1 MKKNSWKEQKLVNKT
16 FPFNSAYE
24 VVSELLFEK
33 NLEGLQEM
41 LTKEC
46 YDSVCEYF
54 NYLEKSKLDLVGQLE
69 SIKDV
74 QLSTILVRDPGEKME
89 KFIVVTYKTEEIGY
103 LINRETNQVVQGS
116 DNVATRT
123 HHWIFE
129 SEDDSWKI
137 CSFFGKVD
145 ASEFK

>member
-1 MKKNSWKEQKLVNKT
+1 
-16 FPFNSAYE
+16 
-24 VVSELLFEK
+24 
-33 NLEGLQEM
+33 LEGLQEM